1 MTPDDKDRRVVR
13 ARRPPEPA
21 TRLAAGSGEFGRTLP
36 EGVASALKA
45 LEHAHA
51 PAPAKERDASATIP
65 WGDGA
70 ITVEHRYGV
79 VTIGLDDGTR
89 VTGTP
94 EQAEELAKLLL
105 ARSAAKR

>member
-1 MTPDDKDRRVVR
+1 VTHDDKDRRVVR
-13 ARRPPEPA
+13 ARRPPES
-21 TRLAAGSGEFGRTLP
+21 AARFASGSGEFGRTLP
-36 EGVASALKA
+36 EGVATA
-45 LEHAHA
+45 LEAIKHAHA
-51 PAPAKERDASATIP
+51 HAPAKERDASATIA

-79 VTIGLDDGTR
+79 VTIGLADGTR

-105 ARSAAKR
+105 ARSAARR